1 MSRRLV
7 TDAERRARLGRR
19 QVLEPRAAGSVE
31 ELVDRLLVLHATDP
45 ATIYLS
51 VGARRPGTTPAD
63 VDDALFARRSLYR
76 TMVMRRTLFVCTTDL
91 GPDIEG
97 ASAPAVARSERKRL
111 EKFLGDTEL
120 SAAQLDGLPPEPAAW
135 LAAVFGR
142 VLAALDGPGVG
153 PGGLGQEADGRG
165 GAESDDRG
173 GRTARQLTADVP
185 ALTTKLIAGKGTR
198 QEMELAATSR
208 VLGLM
213 AVEGLLVRGRPT
225 TTWTGRQ
232 YRWYRRDRWWD
243 GGAGPVPEADGD
255 AARGRVLDGYLRRFG
270 PATLTDLVWWTG
282 WTKTQ
287 TRAAL
292 ATFETVEVEI
302 DGEVPGGGVGEE
314 PGLLLADDADPVEA
328 PEPWA
333 ALLPSLDPT
342 PMGWKQRRWYL
353 GGHQGPLF
361 DRNGNVGPT
370 VWVDGRI
377 VGGWSQRPDGE
388 VVVSLLEEIEAD
400 ERRLIEAERRRIQ
413 DFVGP
418 VVVRPSFP
426 TPLQRELSER

>member
-1 MSRRLV
+1 M
-7 TDAERRARLGRR
+7 
-19 QVLEPRAAGSVE
+19 
-31 ELVDRLLVLHATDP
+31 LHATDP

-51 VGARRPGTTPAD
+51 VGARRPGLTVGD
-63 VDDALFARRSLYR
+63 VDEALFDRRSLYR
-76 TMVMRRTLFVCTTDL
+76 TMVMRRTLFVCTTEL
-91 GPDIEG
+91 GPDVEG
-97 ASAPAVARSERKRL
+97 SSAPGVARSERKRL
-111 EKFLGDTEL
+111 EKFIGDTEL
-120 SAAQLDGLPPEPAAW
+120 SADQLDGLPAEPSAW
-135 LAAVFGR
+135 LAAVFER
-142 VLAALDGPGVG
+142 VLTALDGPGG
-153 PGGLGQEADGRG
+153 D
-165 GAESDDRG
+165 DDRG
-173 GRTARQLTADVP
+173 GRTARQLTVDVP
-185 ALTTKLIAGKGTR
+185 ALTTKLVAGKGTR

-213 AVEGLLVRGRPT
+213 AVEGLLIRGRPS

-243 GGAGPVPEADGD
+243 GSAGPVPEVDGD
-255 AARGRVLDGYLRRFG
+255 AARARVLEGYLRRFG

-292 ATFETVEVEI
+292 ASFATVEVDVEG
-302 DGEVPGGGVGEE
+302 DGVDGGVGEE
-314 PGLLLADDADPVEA
+314 PGLLLADDAEPVDP

-342 PMGWKQRRWYL
+342 PMGWKLRRWYL
-353 GGHQGPLF
+353 GDHQGPLF

-377 VGGWSQRPDGE
+377 VGGWSQRPDGQM
-388 VVVSLLEEIEAD
+388 VVSLLEEVESH
-400 ERRLIEAERRRIQ
+400 ERRLIEAKRAQLQ
-413 DFVGP
+413 DFVGS

-426 TPLQRELSER
+426 TPLQRELSQG